1 MAPFTMICI
10 MPEFK
15 DVLSSSSTIFV
26 NKQALSPHFVP
37 DQLPFREGELRR
49 MMEAVAPVLKGQ
61 KAKNLFLYGKTG
73 TGKSSSAKYVLEKLE
88 AEKNP
93 HVSALYM
100 NCRVFDS
107 RYRVLQKIITTFH
120 PKFARTGY
128 SFAVLYEKLLD
139 WMEEDGKQVVVV
151 LDEID
156 MVKDLDN
163 LVYTMTRANDDLR
176 KGNLSILGVS
186 NKVDFKQRLD
196 ARSRSSLCEEELV
209 FQPYNAEQLSGIL
222 KVRVPMAFAPNV
234 VHDSAIHL
242 ASAIAASE
250 NGDARYALLL
260 LLRAGELVENEK
272 RTTVVD
278 KDVENSRKAAE
289 EEKAFEIIGTLPEQQ
304 QLLLYALATLAT
316 DVTYKRLVEDGGE
329 KLYFSGEVYERYAT
343 VTKKLGKPPRTMRWY
358 REYLKELEALGLVNM
373 VQSGK
378 GVRGHTTLIK
388 LGYEAARVRTIIET
402 KVLGE

>member
-1 MAPFTMICI
+1 
-10 MPEFK
+10 
-15 DVLSSSSTIFV
+15 
-26 NKQALSPHFVP
+26 
-37 DQLPFREGELRR
+37 
-49 MMEAVAPVLKGQ
+49 MMEAIAPVLKGQ

-73 TGKSSSAKYVLEKLE
+73 TGKSSSAKYVMEKLE

-107 RYRVLQKIITTFH
+107 RYRVLQKIITHFH

-139 WMEEDGKQVVVV
+139 WIEEDGKQVVVV

-163 LVYTMTRANDDLR
+163 LVYTLTRANDDLR

-222 KVRVPMAFAPNV
+222 KIRVPMAFAPDV

-260 LLRAGELVENEK
+260 LLRAGELVESQNRK
-272 RTTVVD
+272 TVVD
-278 KDVENSRKAAE
+278 HDVENSRKAAE

-316 DVTYKRLVEDGGE
+316 DVSYKRLVEDGGD

-358 REYLKELEALGLVNM
+358 REYLKELEALGLVNT

>member
-1 MAPFTMICI
+1 

-15 DVLSSSSTIFV
+15 DVLAANSSVFS

-37 DQLPFREGELRR
+37 EALPFRENELRK
-49 MMEAVAPVLKGQ
+49 MMESIAPVLRGQ

-93 HVSALYM
+93 LVSALYM

-139 WMEEDGKQVVVV
+139 WVEEDGKQVVVV

-163 LVYTMTRANDDLR
+163 LVYTLTRANDDLR
-176 KGNLSILGVS
+176 KGNVSLVGVS

-209 FQPYNAEQLSGIL
+209 FQPYNAEQLTGILQARSQLAFSSGI
-222 KVRVPMAFAPNV
+222 
-234 VHDSAIHL
+234 VHESAINL
-242 ASAIAASE
+242 AAAIAASE

-260 LLRAGELVENEK
+260 LLRAGELAESQGKKSVI
-272 RTTVVD
+272 D
-278 KDVENSRKAAE
+278 QDVEASRKAAE
-289 EEKAFEIIGTLPEQQ
+289 EEKAFEVISTLPEQQ

-316 DVTYKRLVEDGGE
+316 DVSYKRLVEDGGD
-329 KLYFSGEVYERYAT
+329 KLYFSGEVYERYAS
-343 VTKKLGKPPRTMRWY
+343 VVKKLGKPPRTMRWY

-388 LGYEAARVRTIIET
+388 LGYEAARVRQVIET